1 MSVHTGANDR
11 ADARGAEAAPGARQ
25 APRARI
31 LVVDDEPLVG
41 LVIQRAFEEEHE
53 VVVAGS
59 ARAALDLLDAG
70 ERFDVLCSDLMM
82 PDMDGAALHAEVAR
96 RDPALAGCTVL
107 LTGGAY
113 TQEALASL
121 EAAHAEVLEKPFEL
135 SALRELVDRLLSSRR
150 AG

>member
-1 MSVHTGANDR
+1 MSVHIDPNGRDAAR
-11 ADARGAEAAPGARQ
+11 ASEDAPTARP

-41 LVIQRAFEEEHE
+41 LVIQRAFEDEHE
-53 VVVAGS
+53 VVLAGS

-96 RDPALAGCTVL
+96 RDPVLARCTVF

-135 SALRELVDRLLSSRR
+135 SALRDLVSRLLSSAR

>member
-1 MSVHTGANDR
+1 MSVHTGADDR
-11 ADARGAEAAPGARQ
+11 GGARAPEAGPGAQ
-25 APRARI
+25 PAPRARI

-41 LVIQRAFEEEHE
+41 LVIQRAFEEHE
-53 VVVAGS
+53 VVLADS

-82 PDMDGAALHAEVAR
+82 PDMDGAALHAEVAL
-96 RDPALAGCTVL
+96 RDPTLARRTVF

-113 TQEALASL
+113 TDEALASL

-135 SALRELVDRLLSSRR
+135 SALRDLVDRLLASAR

>member
-1 MSVHTGANDR
+1 MSVHTEANDR
-11 ADARGAEAAPGARQ
+11 SGGRAPEAGPGPRA

-41 LVIQRAFEEEHE
+41 LVIQRAFEDEHE
-53 VVVAGS
+53 VVLAGS

-82 PDMDGAALHAEVAR
+82 PDMDGAALHAEVAG
-96 RDPALAGCTVL
+96 RDPALARCTVF

-113 TQEALASL
+113 TQEAFASL

-135 SALRELVDRLLSSRR
+135 SALRDLVDRLLSSRR

>member
-1 MSVHTGANDR
+1 MSVHTEANGRVGAC
-11 ADARGAEAAPGARQ
+11 ASPDALAAGP
-25 APRARI
+25 APRARV

-41 LVIQRAFEEEHE
+41 AVIQRAFEDEHE
-53 VVVAGS
+53 VVLAAS

-70 ERFDVLCSDLMM
+70 EHFDVLCSDLMM

-96 RDPALAGCTVL
+96 RDEGLARRTVF

-113 TQEALASL
+113 TPEALAFLDASR
-121 EAAHAEVLEKPFEL
+121 AEVLEKPFEL
-135 SALRELVDRLLSSRR
+135 SALRERVQRLLADRR